1 MKFDICPVW
10 LGYLLANPLRKLV
23 QDPAKI
29 LNPYIAS
36 GMTALD
42 IGPGMGFFSL
52 PMAEMVGAQ
61 GKIICVDLQEGMLK
75 RLQARAQNAGLASRI
90 ETRICQEHSLG
101 LNDLNGAID
110 FTLAFAVVHEIPD
123 ADRVFAEIAVALKP
137 AGKLLVS
144 EPSFHVSAQNFEKTI
159 ALAKQAGL
167 RVIATPRIRGG
178 QSVTLE
184 K

>member
-1 MKFDICPVW
+1 MKHDLCPVW
-10 LGYLLANPLRKLV
+10 IGHLLASSLRKLFQNPV
-23 QDPAKI
+23 TI
-29 LNPYIAS
+29 LNPYVKP
-36 GMTALD
+36 GMMVLE

-75 RLQARAQNAGLASRI
+75 RLQTRAQNAGLGSRI
-90 ETRICQEHSLG
+90 ETRLCQEHSL
-101 LNDLNGAID
+101 NAHDLRGAID
-110 FTLAFAVVHEIPD
+110 FALAFAVVHEIPD
-123 ADRVFAEIAVALKP
+123 ADRVFAEIAAALKP
-137 AGKLLVS
+137 AGRLLVS
-144 EPSFHVSAQNFEKTI
+144 EPSFHVSAQDFEKTI

>member
-1 MKFDICPVW
+1 MKHDLCPVW
-10 LGYLLANPLRKLV
+10 IGHLLASSLRKLFQNPV
-23 QDPAKI
+23 TI
-29 LNPYIAS
+29 LNPYVKP
-36 GMTALD
+36 GMMVLE

-75 RLQARAQNAGLASRI
+75 RLQTRAQNAGLGSRI
-90 ETRICQEHSLG
+90 ETRLCQEHSL
-101 LNDLNGAID
+101 NAHDLRGAID
-110 FTLAFAVVHEIPD
+110 FALAFAVVHEISD
-123 ADRVFAEIAVALKP
+123 ADRVFAEIAAALKP
-137 AGKLLVS
+137 AGRLLVS
-144 EPSFHVSAQNFEKTI
+144 EPSFHVSAQDFEETI